1 MDRISFTST
10 VDCKLENIGPLR
22 RVISKV
28 CHASGVQKSVEH
40 KIITCFSEVANNIV
54 FHTNP
59 KAEKL
64 HVELG
69 HNLSMW
75 WLKLTDDGGRDKYD
89 TGHANPLSDA
99 ESGRGLFILNM
110 LADKYIEKVDDQGR
124 SVTIVQIER
133 DEYQDLPSVLIVED
147 VPALSSLYRA
157 YLEKNY
163 DVSTASSGKEAL
175 DLIRKQ
181 TFSLILS
188 DINMPEM
195 DGFQLRQ
202 ALLADPENEM
212 IPFLFLTGEDDHQ
225 KLNLANQMIIDD
237 CLQKPVERQ
246 QLINT
251 IDRTILRK
259 RQLQEQINIRLLR
272 QLSAVNPGEATPA
285 TKHWRVVNGSRA
297 TGLGGGDFLLDHQ
310 LGSDRIIVLAD
321 VMGHDA
327 SAKFFA
333 FSYAGFLRGLFAAMK
348 TVLPPNQIM
357 QELSNAVNQ
366 HELLQASMLTCC
378 ILHLQPGGKVTY
390 CTAGHPPSLYISNNG
405 TKELSTKGMLLGL
418 MESVEYQDAS
428 VTLEQGE
435 RIAVFSDGL
444 VESADSKTK
453 RERLEQAMLHVFKQS
468 SDLPLEAAVELSLK
482 RFDEFATLPVP
493 DDVSL
498 LMLEPIMGEH

>member
-10 VDCKLENIGPLR
+10 VDCKLENIGLLR

-28 CHASGVQKSVEH
+28 CHASGVQKSIEH
-40 KIITCFSEVANNIV
+40 RIITCFSEIANNIV
-54 FHTNP
+54 LHTNP
-59 KAEKL
+59 RAKTL
-64 HVELG
+64 RVELG
-69 HNLSMW
+69 YNLSTW
-75 WLKLTDDGGRDKYD
+75 WLQLTDDGGRDIYSTEVTD
-89 TGHANPLSDA
+89 PAPDA
-99 ESGRGLFILNM
+99 ESGRGIFILNM
-110 LADKYIEKVDDQGR
+110 LADNYIERVDDQGR
-124 SVTIVQIER
+124 SVTTIQIER
-133 DEYQDLPSVLIVED
+133 DEHRDLPSILIVED
-147 VPALSSLYRA
+147 EPALSMLYRA
-157 YLEKNY
+157 YLEKDY
-163 DVSTASSGKEAL
+163 GITIARSGNEAL
-175 DLIRKQ
+175 DFIKKQ

-202 ALLADPENEM
+202 TLLADPETEM
-212 IPFLFLTGEDDHQ
+212 VPFLFLTGEDDHQ

-237 CLQKPVERQ
+237 CLQKPVDRE

-251 IDRTILRK
+251 INRTILRK
-259 RQLQEQINIRLLR
+259 RQLQEQINVRLLR
-272 QLSAVNPGEATPA
+272 QLSAVNPGETTPV
-285 TKHWRVVNGSRA
+285 TKYWRVVNDSRE
-297 TGLGGGDFLLDHQ
+297 TGLGGGDFLLDHH

-327 SAKFFA
+327 SSKFFA

-348 TVLPPNQIM
+348 TVLPPSQIM

-390 CTAGHPPSLYISNNG
+390 CTAGHPPALYISNHG
-405 TKELSTKGMLLGL
+405 IKELSTKGMLLGL
-418 MESVEYQDAS
+418 IESAEYQDAH
-428 VTLEQGE
+428 VTLQQGE

-444 VESADSKTK
+444 IESADSKVK
-453 RERLEQAMLHVFKQS
+453 RERLEQAMLEVFQQS
-468 SDLPLEAAVELSLK
+468 VHLPLEDAVELSLK

-498 LMLEPIMGEH
+498 LMLEPIEGER